1 MATSSIF
8 NNIRITDDASCRS
21 LVEAI
26 ESSEKA
32 KKGEPAIPSNVKVL
46 NTKEEIL
53 RFFGAKSES

>member
-21 LVEAI
+21 LVDAI

-32 KKGEPAIPSNVKVL
+32 KKGESIIPSNVKFL
-46 NTKEEIL
+46 NTK
-53 RFFGAKSES
+53 

>member
-8 NNIRITDDASCRS
+8 NNIRITNDASCRS

-32 KKGEPAIPSNVKVL
+32 KKRESVIPDNVKVL
-46 NTKEEIL
+46 STKEEI
-53 RFFGAKSES
+53 RKFFGGKSE